1 MKNLLMVA
9 VTAVIVSLDSFVA
22 GFSMSLNRKVG
33 TTLPSAVAL
42 ITLLLCLL
50 TSVIGRY
57 LSQYATQYVN
67 YVAAALLLLLALFN
81 LFKKDEEEVARLKSV
96 TLNESLTIGVSVG
109 MDAAVANLSLSLDG
123 ARGLSL
129 GGVALLAP
137 IVFGVTHYFTVFL
150 GQALAQKVELKY
162 SNFFSAAILLALAI
176 SKLI

>member
-1 MKNLLMVA
+1 MKNLLTVA

-109 MDAAVANLSLSLDG
+109 MDAAVANLSLSLEG

-129 GGVALLAP
+129 GGVALLTP